1 MHAGGLYSH
10 LHVYPKTTCLLT
22 LYNLTALVSVM
33 QPYCCLQTSPLAI
46 GHSNRPPFTTTV
58 CSVCVDPTEHRSLID
73 ATADP
78 KADAASAVC
87 GLDTVAVIETPVAAR
102 ALGSQVADTRNA
114 PLARSV
120 VNAAGS
126 AAGQAGKR

>member
-10 LHVYPKTTCLLT
+10 LHVYPKTTCLL
-22 LYNLTALVSVM
+22 ALDCAGLCNAA
-33 QPYCCLQTSPLAI
+33 YCCLQTSPLAI